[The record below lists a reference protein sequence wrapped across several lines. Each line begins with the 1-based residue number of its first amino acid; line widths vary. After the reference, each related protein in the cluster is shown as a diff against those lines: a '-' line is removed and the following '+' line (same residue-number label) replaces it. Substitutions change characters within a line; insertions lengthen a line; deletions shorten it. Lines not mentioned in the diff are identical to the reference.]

1 MMCII
6 INGFIRTHKRK
17 GYFKMNDLK
26 KYITDIPDFPR
37 KGIIFHDVTSLLQD
51 SEGFHKSI
59 DQLLKKLD
67 GVEFDAVAG
76 LDARGFLFGAPV
88 AYAKNKSFVPVRK
101 KGKLPRETVSAEY
114 ELEYGTAVIEMH
126 TDALKKGDKVVI
138 IDDLMATGGTLEAAV
153 RLCEKLGAE
162 VVKILCLI
170 ELKGLNGR
178 DKLKGYDVES
188 LISYDEK

>member
-1 MMCII
+1 MPCII
-6 INGFIRTHKRK
+6 YSGFIPTQKRK
-17 GYFKMNDLK
+17 GYFNMTDLK
-26 KYITDIPDFPR
+26 KYITDIPDFPQ
-37 KGIIFHDVTSLLQD
+37 KGIIFHDITSLLQ
-51 SEGFHKSI
+51 SGEGFHRAI
-59 DQLLKKLD
+59 DGLIEKLD

-88 AYAKNKSFVPVRK
+88 AYAKGRGFVPVRK

-114 ELEYGTAVIEMH
+114 DLEYGTATVEMH

-153 RLCEKLGAE
+153 RLCEQLGAE
-162 VVKILCLI
+162 VVKILCVI

-178 DKLKGYDVES
+178 EKLKSYDVRS

>member
-1 MMCII
+1 MDLFALI
-6 INGFIRTHKRK
+6 K
-17 GYFKMNDLK
+17 GKDILIMSDLK

-88 AYAKNKSFVPVRK
+88 AYEKNKSFVPVRK
-101 KGKLPRETVSAEY
+101 KDKLPRETVSAEY

-126 TDALKKGDKVVI
+126 TDALKKGDRVVI

-153 RLCEKLGAE
+153 RLCEQLGAE

-188 LISYDEK
+188 LISYDGK

>member
-6 INGFIRTHKRK
+6 INGSIRTHKRK
-17 GYFKMNDLK
+17 GYFKMSDLK

-37 KGIIFHDVTSLLQD
+37 KGIIFHDITSLLQNG
-51 SEGFHKSI
+51 EGFHRAI
-59 DQLLKKLD
+59 DGLIEKLD

-88 AYAKNKSFVPVRK
+88 AYAKGRGFVPVRK
-101 KGKLPRETVSAEY
+101 RGKLPRETVSAEY
-114 ELEYGTAVIEMH
+114 DLEYGTATVEMH

-153 RLCEKLGAE
+153 RLCEQLGAE
-162 VVKILCLI
+162 VVKILCVI

-178 DKLKGYDVES
+178 EKLKGYDVRS

>member
-1 MMCII
+1 MPCII
-6 INGFIRTHKRK
+6 YSGFIPTQKRK
-17 GYFKMNDLK
+17 GYFNMTDLK
-26 KYITDIPDFPR
+26 NYITDIPDFPQ
-37 KGIIFHDVTSLLQD
+37 KGIIFHDITSLLQ
-51 SEGFHKSI
+51 SGEGFHRAI
-59 DQLLKKLD
+59 DGLIEKLD

-88 AYAKNKSFVPVRK
+88 AYAKGRGFVPVRK

-114 ELEYGTAVIEMH
+114 DLEYGTATVEMH

-153 RLCEKLGAE
+153 RLCEQLGAE
-162 VVKILCLI
+162 VVKILCII
-170 ELKGLNGR
+170 ELRGLNGR
-178 DKLKGYDVES
+178 EKLKGYDVRS

>member
-1 MMCII
+1 MPCII
-6 INGFIRTHKRK
+6 YSGFIPIQKRK
-17 GYFKMNDLK
+17 GYFNMNELK
-26 KYITDIPDFPR
+26 KYITDIPDFPQ
-37 KGIIFHDVTSLLQD
+37 KGIIFHDITSLLQ
-51 SEGFHKSI
+51 SGEGFHRAI
-59 DQLLKKLD
+59 DGLIEKLD

-88 AYAKNKSFVPVRK
+88 AYAKGRGFVPVRK

-114 ELEYGTAVIEMH
+114 DLEYGTATVEMH

-153 RLCEKLGAE
+153 RLCEQLGAE
-162 VVKILCLI
+162 VVKILCVI

-178 DKLKGYDVES
+178 EKLKGYDVRS

>member
-1 MMCII
+1 MPCII
-6 INGFIRTHKRK
+6 YSGFIPTQKRK
-17 GYFKMNDLK
+17 GYFNMNELK
-26 KYITDIPDFPR
+26 KYITDIPDFPQ
-37 KGIIFHDVTSLLQD
+37 KGIIFHDITSLLQ
-51 SEGFHKSI
+51 SGEGFHRAI
-59 DQLLKKLD
+59 DGLIEKLD

-88 AYAKNKSFVPVRK
+88 AYAKGRGFVPVRK

-114 ELEYGTAVIEMH
+114 DLEYGTATVEMH
-126 TDALKKGDKVVI
+126 TDALKKGDKVAI

-153 RLCEKLGAE
+153 RLCEQLGAE
-162 VVKILCLI
+162 VVKILCVI

-178 DKLKGYDVES
+178 EKLKGYDVRS

>member
-1 MMCII
+1 MPCII
-6 INGFIRTHKRK
+6 YSGFIPTQKRK
-17 GYFKMNDLK
+17 GYFNMNDLK
-26 KYITDIPDFPR
+26 NYITDIPDFPQ
-37 KGIIFHDVTSLLQD
+37 KGIIFHDITSLLQ
-51 SEGFHKSI
+51 SGEGFHRAI
-59 DQLLKKLD
+59 DGLIEKLD

-88 AYAKNKSFVPVRK
+88 AYAKGRGFVPVRK

-114 ELEYGTAVIEMH
+114 DLEYGTATVEMH

-153 RLCEKLGAE
+153 RLCEQLGAE
-162 VVKILCLI
+162 VVKILCVI

-178 DKLKGYDVES
+178 ERLKGYDVRS